1 MGFKPAYKST
11 MSDERRK
18 ELAEEVGA
26 AVRAG
31 DMNLAR
37 KIAMKVPLSLPMAN
51 VLKHDWGIERLKAVG
66 FNMDDVVAA
75 YGKEWLES

>member
-1 MGFKPAYKST
+1 
-11 MSDERRK
+11 
-18 ELAEEVGA
+18 
-26 AVRAG
+26 
-31 DMNLAR
+31 MNLAR

-51 VLKHDWGIERLKAVG
+51 VLKQDWGIECLKAVG

>member
-51 VLKHDWGIERLKAVG
+51 VLKQDWGIECLKAVG

-75 YGKEWLES
+75 YGKEWFES

>member
-1 MGFKPAYKST
+1 
-11 MSDERRK
+11 
-18 ELAEEVGA
+18 
-26 AVRAG
+26 
-31 DMNLAR
+31 MNLAR

-51 VLKHDWGIERLKAVG
+51 VLKQDWGIERLKAVG